1 MEQTSVL
8 LSQIKDWIWGAPLL
22 FLLLGTGIYLTILLK
37 GVQFRYLGY
46 AFKQVLAKQQQEA
59 KGDISHFEALM
70 TSLAGAIGTGTIVG
84 VATAITV
91 GGLGAIFWMWVTAFI
106 SMATK
111 YAESLLAVKYR
122 TIDSRGEMSG
132 GPMQYIAQG
141 LGWKKTASIFSG
153 LGIVAALSTGNLVQ
167 TNSIAEGVYHVW
179 QIDPWV
185 TGLVL
190 CILTAIVI
198 IGGVKSIGHVAS
210 ILVPGMALLYIGAA
224 CFILIMNISHIP
236 DAFMLIIHSAWNG
249 QAASGG
255 FIGASMMMAI
265 QMGVAR
271 SVFSNEAGLGI
282 SSIAAAAAKTDSPG
296 RQALITMTGALI
308 STVVVCTMTGLVLA
322 VTDVIGTI
330 SETGQMLNGASLAI
344 AAFTKHIVGGEYIV
358 TIGLILF
365 AYTTVLAW
373 SYYGE
378 KCCEYIF
385 GKQSIIIFR
394 LVFALVVIPGAVL
407 EMDMAWH
414 LADISN
420 GLMVIPNLIA
430 LVGLSGIIV
439 KETRL
444 FLVCID
450 KKSSSYAW
458 SMPFALNIKRRVL
471 TRLKAF
477 KEKG

>member
-1 MEQTSVL
+1 MDSL

-22 FLLLGTGIYLTILLK
+22 LLLLGTGVYLTFLLK

-46 AFKQVLAKQQQEA
+46 AFKQVVAKQRQES

-122 TIDSRGEMSG
+122 DVDARGEMAG
-132 GPMQYIAQG
+132 GPMQYIAKG
-141 LGWKKTASIFSG
+141 LGWKWMASLFAG
-153 LGIVAALSTGNLVQ
+153 LGMVAALSTGNLVQ
-167 TNSIAEGVYHVW
+167 TNSIAEGINHVW
-179 QIDPWV
+179 QIDPWI
-185 TGLVL
+185 TGIVL
-190 CILTAIVI
+190 AVLTAVVV

-210 ILVPGMALLYIGAA
+210 VLVPGMALLYIGAA
-224 CFILIMNISHIP
+224 CYILMLNLSHIP
-236 DAFMLIIHSAWNG
+236 QAFMMIIHSAWNG
-249 QAASGG
+249 QAAAGG
-255 FIGASMMMAI
+255 FLGSTVMMAI

-308 STVVVCTMTGLVLA
+308 STVIVCTMTGIVLA
-322 VTDVIGTI
+322 VTNVIGTAGE
-330 SETGQMLNGASLAI
+330 SGQMLNGASLAI
-344 AAFTKHIVGGEYIV
+344 AAFNKHIPGGEYIV

-365 AYTTVLAW
+365 AYTTVIAW

-378 KCCEYIF
+378 KCCEYLF
-385 GKQSIIIFR
+385 GERSIIAFR
-394 LVFALVVIPGAVL
+394 VLYALVIIPGAALKMEIV
-407 EMDMAWH
+407 WH

-430 LVGLSGIIV
+430 LIALSGVIV
-439 KETRL
+439 KETQT
-444 FLVCID
+444 FLATVE
-450 KKSSSYAW
+450 
-458 SMPFALNIKRRVL
+458 
-471 TRLKAF
+471 
-477 KEKG
+477 KEKRQPNQPVSFNRVGEIGE